1 MSAAPSQPH
10 SSATVSLALARC
22 ARLFLLVA
30 RSVKRKQ
37 AITDHHATLPF
48 KCGHWSALLQKPS
61 RLLSIPFS
69 AAHRSVTCPATVFLV
84 HASRCPPRIPYL
96 CYYLYFSSLSIYF
109 LQSQSTSWGLNGL
122 NPIQVPGPLLPMLY
136 CSTRPTMT
144 PSGTFQPPGRG
155 VSRLPFG

>member
-1 MSAAPSQPH
+1 MRDFSCWSPAPSNESKLSRLPDTPSFYLPISDG
-10 SSATVSLALARC
+10 SSAY
-22 ARLFLLVA
+22 
-30 RSVKRKQ
+30 
-37 AITDHHATLPF
+37 HHATLPF
-48 KCGHWSALLQKPS
+48 KCGRWSALLQKPS

-96 CYYLYFSSLSIYF
+96 CYYLYFSSLFIYF
-109 LQSQSTSWGLNGL
+109 IQSQSTSWGLNGP

-144 PSGTFQPPGRG
+144 PSGPFQPPGRG